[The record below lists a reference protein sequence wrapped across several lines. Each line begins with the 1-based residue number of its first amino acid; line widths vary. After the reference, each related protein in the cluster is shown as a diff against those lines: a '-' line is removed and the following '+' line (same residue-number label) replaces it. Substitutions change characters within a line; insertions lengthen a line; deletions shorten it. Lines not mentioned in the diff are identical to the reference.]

1 MKEAIPILADA
12 IAPSIEKIMQSVFQK
27 LNSTIQNQA
36 DEIAELKKVLG
47 DAKASNAE
55 LQKQIHVWGLEE
67 TVDVLNST
75 VEETPYAFTTVLYPL
90 KTQHHALTYILLSLT
105 CVRNNLTST
114 SPKMTYLGRTP

>member
-12 IAPSIEKIMQSVFQK
+12 IAPSIEKTMQSVFQK

-75 VEETPYAFTTVLYPL
+75 VEETTVLYPL